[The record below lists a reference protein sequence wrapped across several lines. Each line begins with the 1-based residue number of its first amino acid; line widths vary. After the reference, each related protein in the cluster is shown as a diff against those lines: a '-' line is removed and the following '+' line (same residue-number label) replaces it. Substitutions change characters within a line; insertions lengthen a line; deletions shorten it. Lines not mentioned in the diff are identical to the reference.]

1 MTDASNGKSTK
12 AGPLSGVRVLDLTAL
27 ISGPLCSQIL
37 ADLGAEVLKVESAG
51 SDLMRFSIPAHNG
64 LGAYFE
70 QVNRG
75 KKSVAIDLKSD
86 EGRATYG
93 GLPIHRTCSY
103 KTADQA

>member
-1 MTDASNGKSTK
+1 M
-12 AGPLSGVRVLDLTAL
+12 LDMTAL
-27 ISGPLCSQIL
+27 ISGPLCGQIL

-64 LGAYFE
+64 LSAYFE

-75 KKSVAIDLKSD
+75 KKSIEIDSK
-86 EGRATYG
+86 ATKAARSYG